1 MRARHMVTCHV
12 KDPGTGFTLDEIPHA
27 VIANPNDAP
36 LRHIGLR
43 EAQGMRPGGFGALLA
58 QKMVDELIHNQDG
71 NEVLL
76 VKYLNVAR

>member
-1 MRARHMVTCHV
+1 MVTCHV

-76 VKYLNVAR
+76 VKYLKVAR